1 MKTKAESLRALID
14 ARPVP
19 VRLDQPAPVRTE
31 LIRREYGRL
40 MLFHAAEP
48 GLGLRDWAGGNRA
61 LIEGAFEE
69 HGALLF
75 RGFSTAEETFRQF
88 ALEFAGELMD
98 YSEPSTPRT
107 RIADKLYTS
116 TEYPKEQFIPPH
128 NEHSYSRHWPS
139 KIWFYCAKPAPAGGE
154 TPISDS
160 RRVYELIDP
169 RVRELFAGTGVMYVR
184 NFGGRLDLKW
194 QDFFGTDD
202 ARAVEAYCREASI
215 EFEWTGGGGLRTRQ
229 VCQAVI
235 EHPRTKEALWFNQ
248 AHLFHVSN
256 LVPQVREYLLENFG
270 EEHLPRNAYL
280 GDGTPIPPAALEE
293 IRAAYRRTQIVFDWQ
308 RGDVLM
314 LDNMLHAH
322 GRNPFEGERH
332 VLVAMADPAAGPPP
346 TRREPTA
353 SGQEAVG
360 RTRRQTARHFVKD
373 FGREQD
379 HETLKYKLAAA
390 YRIMVAEGLDEGG
403 VSGHITLRVPGQPG
417 RFWVNPFGLLAEEV
431 TPANL
436 IKVDESG
443 NIIEGEHP
451 VNVAGFCIHA
461 AIHKARPDVACAV
474 HTHSPWG
481 TLFSALG
488 RTIEPID
495 QNCCMFFE
503 NHALHAEYNGPV
515 NDHEDA
521 LRLVRALDDKA
532 VVVLRNHGTIT
543 CGESV
548 ESAVMLTVAIER
560 AYRLNVLARGA
571 GELELIA
578 PDVARQTRDWIANP
592 IGLAVEFNAL
602 LRKVERLYP
611 EFRSFRP
618 GQPPQG

>member
-1 MKTKAESLRALID
+1 MKTKAELLRALID

-19 VRLDQPAPVRTE
+19 VRLDQPAPVRAE
-31 LIRREYGRL
+31 LIRREYSRL

-48 GLGLRDWAGGNRA
+48 GLSLPDWAGGNRA
-61 LIEGAFEE
+61 LIEEAFAE

-75 RGFSTAEETFRQF
+75 RGFSTADETFRQF
-88 ALEFAGELMD
+88 AREFAGELLD

-116 TEYPKEQFIPPH
+116 TEYPKELFIPPH
-128 NEHSYSRHWPS
+128 NEHSYARHWPS
-139 KIWFYCAKPAPAGGE
+139 KIWFYCAKPAPVGGA

-160 RRVYELIDP
+160 RRVYELINP
-169 RVRELFAGTGVMYVR
+169 HIRELFASRGVCYVR

-202 ARAVEAYCREASI
+202 TRAVEAYCREASI

-235 EHPRTKEALWFNQ
+235 QHPRTKETLWFNQ

-256 LVPQVREYLLENFG
+256 LEPQVREYLLENFS
-270 EEHLPRNAYL
+270 EEDLPRNAYL
-280 GDGTPIPPAALEE
+280 GDGASIPPATLEE
-293 IRAAYRRTQIVFDWQ
+293 IRAAYRRTQIIFDWQ
-308 RGDVLM
+308 AGDVLM
-314 LDNMLHAH
+314 LDNMLYAH
-322 GRNPFEGERH
+322 GRNPFEGERR
-332 VLVAMADPAAGPPP
+332 VLVAMADPCGSPPP
-346 TRREPTA
+346 TRREPSA

-360 RTRRQTARHFVKD
+360 RARQQTALHFAKD

-417 RFWVNPFGLLAEEV
+417 CFWVNPFGLLAEEV

-443 NIIEGEHP
+443 TVLEGEHP

-503 NHALHAEYNGPV
+503 NHALHAEYHGPV
-515 NDHEDA
+515 TNHEDS
-521 LRLVRALDDKA
+521 LRLVRALGDKA

-543 CGESV
+543 CGETV
-548 ESAVMLTVAIER
+548 ESAVMLMVAIER
-560 AYRLNVLARGA
+560 AYRLNVLVRGA
-571 GELELIA
+571 GELKLIP
-578 PDVARQTRDWIANP
+578 PDIARQTRDWIANP
-592 IGLAVEFNAL
+592 IGLAVEFSAL

-618 GQPPQG
+618 RQLSQG